1 MFWHMAEFSDLWM
14 LFGLCVFSLA
24 WGGVGSESQPCVGE
38 GWVATASRA
47 RVEGCGMDARAWR
60 GEGWV
65 ATVSLAWGEGWEA
78 IVSLAW
84 ARGAVRQSAVRGGRV
99 GSDSQPCG
107 GTGGERQSALRRGGV
122 GDNSQPCLAWV
133 IALSGGRLGCGRKKT

>member
-24 WGGVGSESQPCVGE
+24 WGGVGSESQPCVGD

-47 RVEGCGMDARAWR
+47 RGEGCGMDARAWR

-65 ATVSLAWGEGWEA
+65 ATVSLAWGEGWGA
-78 IVSLAW
+78 IVSLVGLGCAATVSRAW
-84 ARGAVRQSAVRGGRV
+84 GRGR
-99 GSDSQPCG
+99 
-107 GTGGERQSALRRGGV
+107 ERQSALR
-122 GDNSQPCLAWV
+122 GD
-133 IALSGGRLGCGRKKT
+133 G